1 MTESMTTEPQPIAPP
16 KLAIFDCDGVL
27 VDSEALINRALGRLL
42 ADCGLQLQPNEIRT
56 HFRGL
61 SNSRIEDVLITRWGM
76 SLPENF
82 TDMIEDAERIA
93 MEDGLRAIP
102 GVADAVRSVVVS
114 GVATCVA
121 SNGSPDAIVQRLNLT
136 GLYHWF
142 EGRLFSAALVERGK
156 PYPDVFLYA
165 AEKMGF
171 PPSDCVVIED
181 SEAGI
186 QAGKAAGMR
195 VLTFAADADTAAAEA
210 AGVEAF
216 TDMASLPALLGLE
229 TNPTPAA

>member
-1 MTESMTTEPQPIAPP
+1 MTTEPQPIAPP

-93 MEDGLRAIP
+93 MEDGLRAVP
-102 GVADAVRSVVVS
+102 GVADAVRSVAAS

-121 SNGSPDAIVQRLNLT
+121 SSGSPDAIVQRLNLT

-165 AEKMGF
+165 AAKMGF
-171 PPSDCVVIED
+171 PPSEWRRHRGQRGGD
-181 SEAGI
+181 SGW
-186 QAGKAAGMR
+186 
-195 VLTFAADADTAAAEA
+195 
-210 AGVEAF
+210 
-216 TDMASLPALLGLE
+216 
-229 TNPTPAA
+229 